1 MTRLWTNFAKYGNPN
16 PKKVDEL
23 LEIEW
28 KPVAD
33 KEYHYLNIDEELS
46 TGVNP
51 DAERIAFW
59 DQLYDD
65 FPEAKF
71 W

>member
-1 MTRLWTNFAKYGNPN
+1 MTKIWSNFARCGNPN
-16 PKKVDEL
+16 PKGDEI
-23 LEIEW
+23 LEAEW
-28 KPVAD
+28 QPVA
-33 KEYHYLNIDEELS
+33 KGELHYVNIDKELS

-59 DQLYDD
+59 DNLYENYT
-65 FPEAKF
+65 EAKF